1 MLSYGN
7 DMDNRDNPYECGFDK
22 YVNVDSDVVF
32 LGKDKLKE
40 IKLKG
45 INKKLMGVLIE
56 SDKINLTKEEKLY
69 DEKNNSIGTLRSAAF
84 SPKFKK
90 IVGIAMINK
99 AFWNISGNFKI
110 DIEGKTRLG
119 KICKLPFA

>member
-1 MLSYGN
+1 
-7 DMDNRDNPYECGFDK
+7 
-22 YVNVDSDVVF
+22 
-32 LGKDKLKE
+32 
-40 IKLKG
+40 
-45 INKKLMGVLIE
+45 MGVLIE

-69 DEKNNSIGTLRSAAF
+69 DGKNNNIGMLRSAAF

-99 AFWNISGNFKI
+99 AFWNMTENFKI
-110 DIEGKTRLG
+110 DIEGKVKDG

>member
-1 MLSYGN
+1 
-7 DMDNRDNPYECGFDK
+7 
-22 YVNVDSDVVF
+22 
-32 LGKDKLKE
+32 
-40 IKLKG
+40 
-45 INKKLMGVLIE
+45 MGVLIE

-69 DEKNNSIGTLRSAAF
+69 DKKNNNVGILRSAAF

-99 AFWNISGNFKI
+99 AFWNMSENFKI
-110 DIEGKTRLG
+110 DIEGKAKIG

>member
-1 MLSYGN
+1 
-7 DMDNRDNPYECGFDK
+7 
-22 YVNVDSDVVF
+22 VIF

-45 INKKLMGVLIE
+45 VKKKLMGVLIE
-56 SDKINLTKEEKLY
+56 SDKINLVEEVKLH
-69 DEKNNSIGTLRSAAF
+69 DDKNNNIGVLRSAAF

-99 AFWNISGNFKI
+99 AFWNMSENFKI
-110 DIEGKTRLG
+110 DIEGKAKLG